1 MYCLEAPGTRRQWLQ
16 SPKMFFDFLKF
27 EADLD
32 HQVKYFVNKAR
43 HHLHGLAK
51 DLFGIFQE
59 NNAMTLSLG
68 AISEHSESQ
77 LVLIYKKISL
87 SHYFPYPKITN
98 DLH

>member
-1 MYCLEAPGTRRQWLQ
+1 
-16 SPKMFFDFLKF
+16 
-27 EADLD
+27 
-32 HQVKYFVNKAR
+32 
-43 HHLHGLAK
+43 
-51 DLFGIFQE
+51 
-59 NNAMTLSLG
+59 MTLSLG

>member
-1 MYCLEAPGTRRQWLQ
+1 MG
-16 SPKMFFDFLKF
+16 S
-27 EADLD
+27 
-32 HQVKYFVNKAR
+32 
-43 HHLHGLAK
+43 AK